1 MKKIL
6 KEWNKYLLKEVSQ
19 FRDIMRILSGE
30 RGTVFTI
37 GMMTPENPN
46 AEQLPQEEN
55 DRLLKDFERRL
66 KEKQLGFRKIR
77 GKFGNK
83 ERSYII
89 PNIRRDEIVELGKEF
104 GQEAVIW
111 GEKDEEGKMIFSYIE
126 GDRTLQQRDVVLTGD
141 DIDARTDF
149 YSQEPGGPEKHSI
162 TYPKKGKGKP
172 LTRTARKFVIPFF
185 DEEYEI
191 EDESED
197 YTPEEPSEELQ
208 EEFKI
213 RLKRIFKENATQ
225 KSRLMNRKILKYRC
239 LKD

>member
-1 MKKIL
+1 MKEIL
-6 KEWNKYLLKEVSQ
+6 NEWNKFLIKEVSQ
-19 FRDIMRILSGE
+19 FRDIMKILSGE
-30 RGTVFTI
+30 RETVVTV
-37 GMMTPENPN
+37 GMMTAENPD
-46 AEQLPQEEN
+46 AKQMSPEEN
-55 DRLLKDFERRL
+55 DELLEKFEQRL

-111 GEKDEEGKMIFSYIE
+111 GEKNEEGKMIFSYIE
-126 GDRTLQQRDVVLTGD
+126 GDETIQQRDAVLTGD
-141 DIDARTDF
+141 DIDNKTDF

-172 LTRTARKFVIPFF
+172 LYRTARKFVIPFF

-197 YTPEEPSEELQ
+197 YTPEEPSEELK

-213 RLKRIFKENATQ
+213 RLKRILKENATQ
-225 KSRLMNRKILKYRC
+225 KTRLMNRKILRYRC
-239 LKD
+239 LK